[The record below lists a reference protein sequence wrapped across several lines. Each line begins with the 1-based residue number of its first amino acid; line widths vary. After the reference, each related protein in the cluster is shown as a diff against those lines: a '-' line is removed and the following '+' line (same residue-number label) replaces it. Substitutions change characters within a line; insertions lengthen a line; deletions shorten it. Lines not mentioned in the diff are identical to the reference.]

1 MIITKKIEITITP
14 KSVDYYID
22 KIGYKPNY
30 YIDKEGRTRLK
41 QEKIIINA
49 DDLPNGSNYKVD
61 VSCSYCGKIHK
72 KNYSSAIKESVY
84 CSKECLYLA
93 QGEKFLKEFE
103 DRIGEDAKSFL
114 EREYIQNKKSF
125 RKISIEIFGDDRYRN
140 SLARW
145 CDKLNIKK
153 RHGSEAVETQW
164 INNPERRKQNSELMR
179 RVMNIEGAKK
189 DYTIAE
195 LRKTSQYQEWRLKVY
210 ARDNFTCVKCGK
222 PRAYNRKLNAH
233 HLYSFM
239 YNEDL
244 RYDAENGVTLCQSC
258 HMKFHSKYS
267 NRNNTREQFEEF
279 LKAK

>member
-1 MIITKKIEITITP
+1 MILTKIAKVKIGIRNKTHYINKGYDANIGDIIPVKIE
-14 KSVDYYID
+14 
-22 KIGYKPNY
+22 
-30 YIDKEGRTRLK
+30 
-41 QEKIIINA
+41 
-49 DDLPNGSNYKVD
+49 DLSKG
-61 VSCSYCGKIHK
+61 
-72 KNYSSAIKESVY
+72 SSAIVEVTCDNCNKVY
-84 CSKECLYLA
+84 SKKYNQILEGKSFCSKKCLYENTSK
-93 QGEKFLKEFE
+93 QFLKEFE
-103 DRIGEDAKSFL
+103 SKIGEDAKSFL

-179 RVMNIEGAKK
+179 RVMNIEGSKK

-195 LRKTSQYQEWRLKVY
+195 LRKTSQYQECRLKVY